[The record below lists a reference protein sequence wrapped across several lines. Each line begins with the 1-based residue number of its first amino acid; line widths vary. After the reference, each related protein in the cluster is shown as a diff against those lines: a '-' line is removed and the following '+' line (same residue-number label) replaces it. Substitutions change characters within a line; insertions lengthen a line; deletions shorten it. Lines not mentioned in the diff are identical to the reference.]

1 MTKQEE
7 KTYFYVK
14 TKQEAR
20 RRNISIWQEE
30 IDDGSLIQEGKENE
44 YGTAIIKKHRSK
56 NIDLKHTCCGWAC
69 GNCKLLQKINLSWW
83 CGFGGSGGVNL
94 EREKV

>member
-20 RRNISIWQEE
+20 RRNITIWQEE
-30 IDDGSLIQEGKENE
+30 IDDGSLIQEGKKRIW
-44 YGTAIIKKHRSK
+44 Y
-56 NIDLKHTCCGWAC
+56 
-69 GNCKLLQKINLSWW
+69 
-83 CGFGGSGGVNL
+83 
-94 EREKV
+94 